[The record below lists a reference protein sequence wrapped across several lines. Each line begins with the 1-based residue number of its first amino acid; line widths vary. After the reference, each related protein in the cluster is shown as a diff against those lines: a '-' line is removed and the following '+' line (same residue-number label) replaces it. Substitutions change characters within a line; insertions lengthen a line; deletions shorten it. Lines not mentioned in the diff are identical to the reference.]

1 MDKPYKLNIITK
13 DIKMNKL
20 NNKLINDL
28 IDTYYQA
35 LEMMYNNHVYNGV
48 LDVDAEGNE
57 VNNNLQSFTYQM
69 NGIIP
74 TLYNQVTYADK
85 MLNYAENGLK
95 WEKDKQGA
103 SSRIASLDMYARAQE
118 ISSVKLSKLEKQYN
132 AREHNFNH
140 AYARM
145 IAYTKYFKEVTGDE
159 YKPFTSKKPKPV
171 SEETKLKIKVLTAI
185 EKKKLKA
192 FYNQNINK
200 IEKVLDNADGT
211 ITPELIPAQV

>member
-1 MDKPYKLNIITK
+1 MIKLN
-13 DIKMNKL
+13 D
-20 NNKLINDL
+20 KLINDL
-28 IDTYYQA
+28 IDTYYQS

-48 LDVDAEGNE
+48 LDIDAEGNE
-57 VNNNLQSFTYQM
+57 VNNSLQSFTYQM

-103 SSRIASLDMYARAQE
+103 SSRIASLDMYARSQE
-118 ISSVKLSKLEKQYN
+118 ISNVKLSQLEQQFN

-159 YKPFTSKKPKPV
+159 YKPFTSKGAKPV
-171 SEETKLKIKVLTAI
+171 SEKTKRKVKVLEGK
-185 EKKKLKA
+185 EKKKLAA
-192 FYNQNINK
+192 FYNKNINK
-200 IEKVLDNADGT
+200 IAKVLDNEDGT
-211 ITPELIPAQV
+211 ISSELIPAIA